1 MKNFATAKR
10 LKTGA
15 VGLAG
20 LVAGGVLAGTLS
32 ATAANTDSGTRPTTA
47 PDDFGGRYMGQQADP
62 SQPQRADEEL
72 LSDDIAA
79 KVKAAA
85 LAEYPGATV
94 VRVESDSDGVYEAH
108 LTKADGTPVTVE
120 VDKSF
125 QVTAEEQPGH
135 GGFGGPGERGGDH
148 HGDHH
153 GHGMPGGQP
162 PMGSDDDQEGGG
174 TT

>member
-1 MKNFATAKR
+1 MKNLVTASR
-10 LKTGA
+10 LKIGA
-15 VGLAG
+15 VGIAG

-32 ATAANTDSGTRPTTA
+32 ATAANTDSGTPQTTA
-47 PDDFGGRYMGQQADP
+47 PDDFGGRHMGEPGDP
-62 SQPQRADEEL
+62 SQPQRDDEEL
-72 LSDDIAA
+72 LADDIAA

-94 VRVESDSDGVYEAH
+94 VRIESDSDGVYEAH

-125 QVTAEEQPGH
+125 EITGEEQLGH
-135 GGFGGPGERGGDH
+135 GGFGGPGDH
-148 HGDHH
+148 HEDHH
-153 GHGMPGGQP
+153 GHGMPGQP
-162 PMGSDDDQEGGG
+162 PTGWEDEPEGGD